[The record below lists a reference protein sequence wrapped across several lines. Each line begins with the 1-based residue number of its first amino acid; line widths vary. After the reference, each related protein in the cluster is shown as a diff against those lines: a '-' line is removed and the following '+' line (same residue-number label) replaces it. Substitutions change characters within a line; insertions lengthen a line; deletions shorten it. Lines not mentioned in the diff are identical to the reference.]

1 MPFRDLVL
9 LTEILYTWSSL
20 SSELLCCRGGHMI
33 DTIVLP
39 SINVDLA
46 QCYCLNKRIF
56 GFNRKN
62 FLSGALYVSFVTFQT
77 SLWNR
82 YIILET
88 ISTPNRAQSK
98 SLLLP
103 LGFSWLV
110 WCITKALLIEIT
122 QHKFRLSEIHL
133 SSEGSS
139 HLFIFASTVYVCT
152 S

>member
-1 MPFRDLVL
+1 
-9 LTEILYTWSSL
+9 
-20 SSELLCCRGGHMI
+20 MI

-110 WCITKALLIEIT
+110 
-122 QHKFRLSEIHL
+122 
-133 SSEGSS
+133 
-139 HLFIFASTVYVCT
+139 
-152 S
+152 